1 MVIQQRALLRALSD
15 CCPSRAGVA
24 VSGAQPA
31 CDAVPDS
38 SPAHRRAAAKPAD
51 RRPARR
57 RAELAPRAGDWRKNA
72 QPDRRLLGGSR
83 THRRPRCPANPRC
96 TGRRLNQFACSGNS
110 RSHRTSNAV
119 TLGVYSCSSPNDE
132 LPQGA
137 RMAALAPSSQDRWL
151 DLNDVLRELVTEGYL
166 SQDDT
171 ETALTQ
177 RRSAVN
183 IQLHPLEFLASQQ
196 FDDLKRPGKKLDL
209 ETLTAWLAKASGQPY
224 MRIDP
229 LKINVAAVTPLM
241 SYAFAQRHKILAVAV
256 DRESVT
262 IASAQPYVRS
272 WEADLAHV
280 LKLQIKRVVA
290 NPTDIQRMAMEFFRL
305 AKSVSGANASEQKMS
320 NMGNFEQLLKLGA
333 SDQEPDANDAHIVNI
348 VDWLFQYAFQQR
360 ASDIHIEPR
369 REQGTVRFRID
380 GVLHNVY
387 QFPAQVIMAI
397 VSRLKS
403 LGRMNVAEKRKPQDG
418 RVKTTTPENRE
429 VELRLSTL
437 PTAFGEKMVMR
448 IFDPEVLLKDFDQ
461 LGFSSDDLRRWQEM
475 TRQPNGIILVTG
487 PTGSGKTTTLYTTL
501 KKLATSEVNLCTIE
515 DPIEMVEPAFNQMQ
529 VQHNI
534 DLSFA
539 AGVRALMRQDPDI
552 IMIGEIRDLET
563 AEMAIQAALTGHL
576 VLSTLHTNDAPSAI
590 SRMLELGVPHYLL
603 KATILGVMAQ
613 RLVRTLCPHCK
624 APINLNETDWQ
635 TLTRPWQAPVPP
647 GAHQAVGCV
656 ECRDTGYRGR
666 AGVYEIMVMSDNI
679 KALISADLDLTAM
692 RRQAFKEGTRSL
704 RLSGA
709 QKVSAGL
716 TTLEEVLR
724 VTPQSE
730 QR

>member
-1 MVIQQRALLRALSD
+1 
-15 CCPSRAGVA
+15 
-24 VSGAQPA
+24 
-31 CDAVPDS
+31 
-38 SPAHRRAAAKPAD
+38 
-51 RRPARR
+51 
-57 RAELAPRAGDWRKNA
+57 
-72 QPDRRLLGGSR
+72 
-83 THRRPRCPANPRC
+83 
-96 TGRRLNQFACSGNS
+96 
-110 RSHRTSNAV
+110 
-119 TLGVYSCSSPNDE
+119 
-132 LPQGA
+132 
-137 RMAALAPSSQDRWL
+137 MAALAPSSQDRWL
-151 DLNDVLRELVTEGYL
+151 DLNDVLRDLVAEGYL
-166 SQDDT
+166 GQDDA

-177 RRSAVN
+177 RRSAVH
-183 IQLHPLEFLASQQ
+183 IQLHPLEFLASLQ
-196 FDDLKRPGKKLDL
+196 FDDLKRPGKKLDV
-209 ETLTAWLAKASGQPY
+209 EPLTAWLAKTCGQPY

-272 WEADLAHV
+272 WEADLTHV

-290 NPTDIQRMAMEFFRL
+290 NPSDIQRMAMEFFRL
-305 AKSVSGANASEQKMS
+305 AKSVSGASASEQKMS

-534 DLSFA
+534 DLNFA

-709 QKVSAGL
+709 QKISAGL